1 MTIGGSARGREG
13 PGAEAGAATGAEGGD
28 RDGAVRRAEAADA
41 PHGAPDDAAWPGH
54 GVAGDADAAMFTLNV
69 RLPAGP
75 QDAPVVEFAEI
86 VRRTF
91 RHRLSFTPAQ
101 TLRDA
106 LAPALAAE
114 AELLLAT
121 LPPGGPHRIRPAA
134 EPLALPGLM
143 LGRLTVVVCAPD
155 ADGARVAALSF
166 GDFVGGIQNAFA
178 ARTYFDRPTLEP
190 REELGVRAL
199 EDVVTPIL
207 NMATAIRGAPGLLR
221 NGTGAAARLDAQIE
235 AIEERAYELEYQAS
249 LLRRYV
255 GECAPE
261 RTRFAEATAPRVLR
275 AAEPP
280 APALRPR

>member
-1 MTIGGSARGREG
+1 MTIGGISEARAGTREFDG
-13 PGAEAGAATGAEGGD
+13 DVGAALSDD
-28 RDGAVRRAEAADA
+28 R
-41 PHGAPDDAAWPGH
+41 
-54 GVAGDADAAMFTLNV
+54 AMFTLNL
-69 RLPAGP
+69 RLPAPGDGEP
-75 QDAPVVEFAEI
+75 RVEFAEI

-101 TLRDA
+101 SLRDA

-121 LPPGGPHRIRPAA
+121 LPPGGPHRIRPDA

-207 NMATAIRGAPGLLR
+207 NMASAIRGAPGLLR
-221 NGTGAAARLDAQIE
+221 QGEGAAARLDAQIG
-235 AIEERAYELEYQAS
+235 AIEERAFELEYQAS

-261 RTRFAEATAPRVLR
+261 RTRFAEATSPHVLR
-275 AAEPP
+275 AAEAPGP
-280 APALRPR
+280 APHRR